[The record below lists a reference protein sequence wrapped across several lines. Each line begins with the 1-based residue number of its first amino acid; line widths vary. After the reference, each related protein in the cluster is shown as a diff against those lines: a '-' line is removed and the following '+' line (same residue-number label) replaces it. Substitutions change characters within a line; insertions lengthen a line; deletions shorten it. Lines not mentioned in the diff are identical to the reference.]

1 MGYEQNG
8 TIDFSTPEEIGVV
21 QLALL
26 QQHVRYLEQAS
37 PYYRS
42 MFEQVGFKSEQLTDL
57 SILQTLPLTDKSELS
72 ERNRDFLAISEN
84 QVVDICQTSGTTG
97 EPATVWQSDADLQ
110 RLATNEQRAFVA
122 AGINASDRVL
132 VGAALDRVFMAG
144 LAYFLGLRNIGATT
158 IRAGSGQP
166 ALVAELIR
174 RQKPNVLV
182 GVPSLLLGVA
192 RQMKAAGQNPAEAG
206 VEKLIC
212 IGEPV
217 RAENLQLSALG
228 GALQQEWQAQVYGT
242 YASTELATAFGECHA
257 GCGGHLLP
265 ELVIVEIIDEL
276 GQPVVNGESG
286 EVVVTPLGIEATPL
300 LRYRTGDIARLH
312 TEPCDCGRQT
322 PRLGPIIGR
331 RAQMLKCRGTTLFPG
346 AISAA
351 LQNIKAVRGHYL
363 EVFQEYDLSDRLR
376 VVVGC
381 GDPSIKANEV
391 AAQIAARTRVKP
403 EVVLVDPEEI
413 MKKIIRP
420 DQRKPVTFFDYRKSG
435 YEQDCKNYE

>member
-8 TIDFSTPEEIGVV
+8 TIDFSTPKEIGVV

-42 MFEQVGFKSEQLTDL
+42 MFEQVGFKPEQLTDL

-228 GALQQEWQAQVYGT
+228 GGSTTGMAGLRFMEPMRVLSWQ
-242 YASTELATAFGECHA
+242 
-257 GCGGHLLP
+257 
-265 ELVIVEIIDEL
+265 
-276 GQPVVNGESG
+276 
-286 EVVVTPLGIEATPL
+286 PL
-300 LRYRTGDIARLH
+300 LVSA
-312 TEPCDCGRQT
+312 
-322 PRLGPIIGR
+322 
-331 RAQMLKCRGTTLFPG
+331 ML
-346 AISAA
+346 
-351 LQNIKAVRGHYL
+351 
-363 EVFQEYDLSDRLR
+363 
-376 VVVGC
+376 VVGGIYC
-381 GDPSIKANEV
+381 RNWLSSRLSMSWGN
-391 AAQIAARTRVKP
+391 RW
-403 EVVLVDPEEI
+403 
-413 MKKIIRP
+413 
-420 DQRKPVTFFDYRKSG
+420 
-435 YEQDCKNYE
+435 